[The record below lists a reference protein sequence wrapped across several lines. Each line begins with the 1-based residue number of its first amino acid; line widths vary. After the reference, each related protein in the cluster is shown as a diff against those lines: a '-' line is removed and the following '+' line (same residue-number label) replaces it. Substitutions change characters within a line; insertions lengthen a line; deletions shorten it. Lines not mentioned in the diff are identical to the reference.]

1 MRVTRPGFGLTKK
14 RSWTSSGTGRSVLW
28 SCRSLPTVRR
38 AGKLLRDRGFLQI
51 NLMAVRLISAH
62 IESALLPFEERLVRA
77 AGADLSGTAALFRQ
91 SGHLSGA

>member
-1 MRVTRPGFGLTKK
+1 MCFEVSEGRTVESDLTYAFVCVICA
-14 RSWTSSGTGRSVLW
+14 SNVEAEG
-28 SCRSLPTVRR
+28 R

-62 IESALLPFEERLVRA
+62 IEAVLLPFEERLVRA
-77 AGADLSGTAALFRQ
+77 ARADVSGTAALFRQ